1 MQSNES
7 PISPPGPVFRAAQY
21 VRMSTEHQQYSTE
34 NQADKIREYAA
45 RRNIEI
51 VRTYA
56 DEGKSGLRIDGR
68 QALQQLIG
76 DVQAG
81 KADFQIILVYDVSRW
96 GRFQDADESAYYEYI
111 CRRAGIQVAYC
122 AEQFENDGSPVSTIV
137 KGVKR
142 AMAGE
147 YSRELSAKV
156 FAGQCRLIEL
166 GFRQGGPAGYGLRRV
181 LIDQS
186 GAVKGQ
192 LSRGEHKSLQTDRVI
207 LQPGPD
213 EEVAVVNQIYR
224 WFVEDGLFESEIAD
238 RLNTRGIRTDL
249 GRDWTRA
256 TVREVLSNEKY
267 IGNNVYNRRSFKL
280 KKVRVVNRP
289 EMWIKKE
296 GAFEGIVPPEL
307 FYTAQGILRERAH
320 RFSNEELIEKLRRL
334 FQQHGYLSGLIIDES
349 EGMPSA
355 AAYAHRFGS
364 LIRAYQTVGFTPDRD
379 YQYLEVNQFLRRLHP
394 EIVGQTERM
403 IADVGGAV
411 ARSGRDELVFLER
424 MSDLRRLAS
433 GESFPPQFVETRLR
447 FSPFI
452 KDIMTVGDA
461 TREFVVAL
469 INIDMN
475 VVSRWAEEKNL
486 SFSTFTD
493 LSQKPEVADL
503 LRTEIQRVNS
513 FLPAH
518 ARVRRFANFPKELDP
533 DEGELTRTRKL
544 RREFLE
550 QRYAAV
556 IDGLYA
562 GADAVD
568 IKIPVTYQDG
578 RQGSL
583 AAQVAIHD
591 SETPAQRHG
600 KAVVQR
606 RVA

>member
-7 PISPPGPVFRAAQY
+7 PSNPNRSGPVYRGAQY

-34 NQADKIREYAA
+34 NQGDKIREYAA

-56 DEGKSGLRIDGR
+56 DEGKSGLRIAGR
-68 QALQQLIG
+68 QALQQLIA

-81 KADFQIILVYDVSRW
+81 TADFKIILVYDVSRW

-186 GAVKGQ
+186 GSVKGQ

-207 LQPGPD
+207 LQPGSD

-224 WFVEDGLFESEIAD
+224 WLVEDGLFESEIAD
-238 RLNTRGIRTDL
+238 RLNAKGIQTDVGRG
-249 GRDWTRA
+249 WTRA

-280 KKVRVVNRP
+280 KKVRVVNQP

-296 GAFEGIVPPEL
+296 GAFEGIVPPGL

-334 FQQHGYLSGLIIDES
+334 FQQHGYLSGLIIDEA
-349 EGMPSA
+349 EGTPSA

-364 LIRAYQTVGFTPDRD
+364 LIRAYQAVGFTPDRD

-394 EIVGQTERM
+394 EIVGQTEKT
-403 IADVGGAV
+403 IAKVGGATMRDPATDMLTVNREFTVSLVLSRCQLLDNGRRRWKVRFDTSLAPDITV
-411 ARSGRDELVFLER
+411 AVRLDETNQAALDYYLLPRLDFGQSGIHLADHNGLEFESYRFDSLDYLYRMAERSR
-424 MSDLRRLAS
+424 LRR
-433 GESFPPQFVETRLR
+433 
-447 FSPFI
+447 
-452 KDIMTVGDA
+452 
-461 TREFVVAL
+461 
-469 INIDMN
+469 
-475 VVSRWAEEKNL
+475 
-486 SFSTFTD
+486 
-493 LSQKPEVADL
+493 
-503 LRTEIQRVNS
+503 RT
-513 FLPAH
+513 
-518 ARVRRFANFPKELDP
+518 
-533 DEGELTRTRKL
+533 
-544 RREFLE
+544 
-550 QRYAAV
+550 
-556 IDGLYA
+556 
-562 GADAVD
+562 
-568 IKIPVTYQDG
+568 
-578 RQGSL
+578 
-583 AAQVAIHD
+583 
-591 SETPAQRHG
+591 
-600 KAVVQR
+600 
-606 RVA
+606 